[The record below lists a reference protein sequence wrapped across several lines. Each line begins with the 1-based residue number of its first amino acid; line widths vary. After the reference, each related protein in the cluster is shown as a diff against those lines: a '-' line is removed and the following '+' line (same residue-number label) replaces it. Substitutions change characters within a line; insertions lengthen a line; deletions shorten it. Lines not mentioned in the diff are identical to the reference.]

1 MVDFAAQG
9 GAMYIT
15 KLDVMKKQYKREL
28 IKINIL
34 HQRDIDAEKAS
45 KEDGANDPNKMI
57 MEEMKY
63 YENLDLEKLEDE
75 RQREEREK
83 RE

>member
-1 MVDFAAQG
+1 MF
-9 GAMYIT
+9 IT

-45 KEDGANDPNKMI
+45 KENGEDPTKMV

-75 RQREEREK
+75 HQREEREK
-83 RE
+83 REKF